1 MATTSPGSAAAASR
15 TADDPPATGLAL
27 ARLEALRPIVLPVG
41 TAFMVLLVWQ
51 FCCDFYKIPPL
62 ALPAPVAIYH
72 TLIRNFP
79 LLMEHAAQTASE
91 VAVGFVMSVVL
102 GVIIGM
108 GIAYSRLFR
117 EAIYPN
123 LVFFQLTPKV
133 ALAPLFIMW
142 FGLGSESRLAF
153 TVFMSFFPVVL
164 STASGL
170 SNVDPNAIRLC
181 EALTASRL
189 QTFVA
194 VRFPFAL
201 PNIFTGMKIAVTM
214 SMIGVVVGE
223 FITSQAGLGYLIMFA
238 ASRAESPIIF
248 AAIAV
253 LCTIG
258 LLFFGVVAL
267 GEKLIFRWYGTP
279 TG

>member
-1 MATTSPGSAAAASR
+1 MATTSPGSPVAASR
-15 TADDPPATGLAL
+15 TADDLPATGLAL
-27 ARLEALRPIVLPVG
+27 ARLEALRPIVLPIG
-41 TAFMVLLVWQ
+41 TAFAVLLVWQ
-51 FCCDFYKIPPL
+51 FCCDFYNIPPL
-62 ALPAPVAIYH
+62 TLPAPVAIYH

-79 LLMEHAAQTASE
+79 LLMEHATQTASE

-102 GVIIGM
+102 GVLIGM
-108 GIAYSRLFR
+108 GLAYSRLFR

-153 TVFMSFFPVVL
+153 AVFMSFFPMVL

-223 FITSQAGLGYLIMFA
+223 FVTSQAGLGYLILFA

-267 GEKLIFRWYGTP
+267 GEKIIFRWYGTP
-279 TG
+279 TR